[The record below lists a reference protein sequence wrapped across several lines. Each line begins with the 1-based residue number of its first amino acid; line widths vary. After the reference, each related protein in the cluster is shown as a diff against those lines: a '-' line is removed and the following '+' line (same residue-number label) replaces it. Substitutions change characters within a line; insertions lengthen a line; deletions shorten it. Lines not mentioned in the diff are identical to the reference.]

1 MPRKDKLTPVIPDN
15 GITPYM
21 FKFLDWA
28 IVKNISKD
36 TVKRRRMALKK
47 FIHWCHERDLQQPQE
62 ITKPILERYQRH
74 LYYYR
79 KEDGQPLTFGSQHA
93 MLSPIKS
100 FFKWLTQE
108 NYLLY
113 NPASELALPKKP
125 RCLPKTILHVD
136 DIELIINQTNVVT
149 DEGIRDRAIIE
160 TLYSTGIRRAEVT
173 NLTIY
178 DIDVRRKTLMV
189 REGKNQKDRLL
200 PIGERALKWIEQYQ
214 QAIRPGYVTGFDNGI
229 LFLTDQ
235 GEKFKRGTLSNRI
248 KRYITK
254 AGIDVQGSCHLFR
267 HAMATHMLENGA
279 DIRFIQAMLGHA
291 DLSTTQIYTQ
301 VSIEKLK
308 QIHAATHPARDDV
321 SEEMQ
326 AELLI
331 TLAAEAE
338 DELIH

>member
-1 MPRKDKLTPVIPDN
+1 MPRKDKLTPVILDN
-15 GITPYM
+15 GITLYM
-21 FKFLDWA
+21 LKFLDWA
-28 IVKNISKD
+28 EVKNMSKD
-36 TVKRRRMALKK
+36 TVTRRRMALKK

-79 KEDGQPLTFGSQHA
+79 KENGQPLTFGSQHA

-113 NPASELALPKKP
+113 NPASELELPKKP
-125 RCLPKTILHVD
+125 RRLPKTILHID
-136 DIELIINQTNVVT
+136 DIEHIINQTNKDS

-178 DIDVRRKTLMV
+178 DIDIRRHTLMV
-189 REGKNQKDRLL
+189 REGKYQKDRLL
-200 PIGERALKWIEQYQ
+200 PIGERALYWIEKYRLT
-214 QAIRPGYVTGFDNGI
+214 IRPGYVTGHDSGI
-229 LFLTDQ
+229 LFLTDN

-308 QIHAATHPARDDV
+308 QIHAATHPAREDMKAD
-321 SEEMQ
+321 
-326 AELLI
+326 LLN

-338 DELIH
+338 DEFIH

>member
-1 MPRKDKLTPVIPDN
+1 MPRKDKQTPVIPSN

-21 FKFLDWA
+21 LKFLDWTA
-28 IVKNISKD
+28 VKNMSKD

-79 KEDGQPLTFGSQHA
+79 KENGQPLTFGSQHA

-113 NPASELALPKKP
+113 NPASELQLPKKP
-125 RCLPKTILHVD
+125 RRLPKTILHID
-136 DIELIINQTNVVT
+136 DIELIISQTNTET

-160 TLYSTGIRRAEVT
+160 TLYSTGIRRGEAT
-173 NLTIY
+173 SLTIY
-178 DIDVRRKTLMV
+178 DIDARRQTLMV
-189 REGKNQKDRLL
+189 REGKYQKDRLL
-200 PIGERALKWIEQYQ
+200 PIGERALKWIEHYRLD
-214 QAIRPGYVTGFDNGI
+214 IRPSYVTGHDNGI

-248 KRYITK
+248 KRYIKK
-254 AGIDVQGSCHLFR
+254 AGLDVPGSCHLFR

-326 AELLI
+326 AELLN

-338 DELIH
+338 GELVH

>member
-1 MPRKDKLTPVIPDN
+1 MSRRDKLTPLIKDN
-15 GITPYM
+15 GLTPYM
-21 FKFLDWA
+21 LKFLEEGK
-28 IVKNISKD
+28 VKNISKD
-36 TVKRRRMALKK
+36 TLKRRNMALKK

-79 KEDGQPLTFGSQHA
+79 KDNGEPLTYGSQHA

-113 NPASELALPKKP
+113 NPASELELPKKP
-125 RCLPKTILHVD
+125 RRLPKTILHID
-136 DIELIINQTNVVT
+136 DVEHIINQANTDT
-149 DEGIRDRAIIE
+149 DEGIRDRAIME

-173 NLTIY
+173 SLTIY
-178 DIDVRRKTLMV
+178 DIDQRRHTLMV
-189 REGKNQKDRLL
+189 REGKYQKDRLL
-200 PIGERALKWIEQYQ
+200 PIGERALKWIEQYRLD
-214 QAIRPGYVTGFDNGI
+214 IRPHYVTGHDNGT
-229 LFLTDQ
+229 LFLTDN

-248 KRYITK
+248 KRYIIK
-254 AGIDVQGSCHLFR
+254 AGLDVQGSCHLFR

-308 QIHAATHPARDDV
+308 QIHAATHPVKA
-321 SEEMQ
+321 EMQ
-326 AELLI
+326 DALLNA
-331 TLAAEAE
+331 LAAEAE
-338 DELIH
+338 EENEITS

>member
-1 MPRKDKLTPVIPDN
+1 MPRKDKQTPVIPSN

-21 FKFLDWA
+21 LKFLDWA
-28 IVKNISKD
+28 AVKNMSKD
-36 TVKRRRMALKK
+36 TIKRRRMALKK

-79 KEDGQPLTFGSQHA
+79 KENGEPLAFGSQHA

-113 NPASELALPKKP
+113 NPASEVQLPKKP
-125 RCLPKTILHVD
+125 RRLPKTILHID
-136 DIELIINQTNVVT
+136 DIELILKQTSPET

-160 TLYSTGIRRAEVT
+160 TLYSTGIRRAEVA

-178 DIDVRRKTLMV
+178 DIDVRRQTLMV
-189 REGKNQKDRLL
+189 REGKYQKDRLL
-200 PIGERALKWIEQYQ
+200 PIGKRALKWIEKYRLE
-214 QAIRPGYVTGFDNGI
+214 IRSGYVTGFDNGT
-229 LFLTDQ
+229 LFLTDR
-235 GEKFKRGTLSNRI
+235 GEKFRRSALSGRV
-248 KRYITK
+248 KRYIKK
-254 AGIDVQGSCHLFR
+254 AGIDVPGSCHLFR

-308 QIHAATHPARDDV
+308 QIHAATHPAR
-321 SEEMQ
+321 EEMKD
-326 AELLI
+326 ELLT
-331 TLAAEAE
+331 TLAAEAA
-338 DELIH
+338 DELVH